1 MKLDRS
7 KCKVLMTEIIL
18 VKPDEVEF
26 GYFNDGN
33 PFVAVNDQVIPTK
46 DDVLQVYCIDWPEH
60 LRQAPVRD
68 VVEYLINKQQNYNI

>member
-18 VKPDEVEF
+18 VEPDEVEF

-33 PFVAVNDQVIPTK
+33 PFVAVNDLVIPTK
-46 DDVLQVYCIDWPEH
+46 DDVLQKYCID
-60 LRQAPVRD
+60 
-68 VVEYLINKQQNYNI
+68 